1 MITFTPLS
9 GQARSER
16 IQPLAYLLQVDDIRV
31 LLDCGA
37 PDWCPEQSTSAL
49 TEDHLNDQ
57 AFHWH
62 KYCDTLREYVP
73 FLCSSTIINAE
84 AIFADSRPP

>member
-9 GQARSER
+9 GPARSER

-57 AFHWH
+57 AFHWN

-73 FLCSSTIINAE
+73 FLCC
-84 AIFADSRPP
+84 FYDSQC

>member
-9 GQARSER
+9 GPARSER

-57 AFHWH
+57 AFHWN
-62 KYCDTLREYVP
+62 KYFDTLREYVP
-73 FLCSSTIINAE
+73 FLCC
-84 AIFADSRPP
+84 FYDYQC